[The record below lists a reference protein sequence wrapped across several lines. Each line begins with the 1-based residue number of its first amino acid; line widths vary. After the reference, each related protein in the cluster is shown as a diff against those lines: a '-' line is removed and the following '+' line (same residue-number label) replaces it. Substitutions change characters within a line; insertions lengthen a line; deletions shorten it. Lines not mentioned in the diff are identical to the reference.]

1 MFKIN
6 RTVFYSAALAVAL
19 LLPASSHASEY
30 VKVSDANG
38 KAVYFEVA
46 QKPVVSFSSSQV
58 IITAGTQT
66 VEYPLTDYRK
76 LEFTDQNAAAI
87 SKITEGQN
95 PVFSI
100 GETFRASNLTPHS
113 RVAVYSGNGMLLT
126 SASVDVNGQVSIDLS
141 SCKGLLIIKT
151 STKSFK
157 IIK

>member
-19 LLPASSHASEY
+19 SLPALGHASEY

-38 KAVYFEVA
+38 EAVFFEIA

-58 IITAGTQT
+58 IITAGTQK

-76 LEFTDQNAAAI
+76 LEFTDQHATAI

-113 RVAVYSGNGMLLT
+113 RVAVYSGNGMLLA
-126 SASVDVNGQVSIDLS
+126 SASVDGNGQVSMDLS
-141 SCKGLLIIKT
+141 SYKGLLIIKT